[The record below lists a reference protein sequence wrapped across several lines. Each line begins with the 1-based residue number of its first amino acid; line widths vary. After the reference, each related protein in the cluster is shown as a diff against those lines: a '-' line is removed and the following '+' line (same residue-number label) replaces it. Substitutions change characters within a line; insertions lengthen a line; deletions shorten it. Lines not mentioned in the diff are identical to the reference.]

1 MDENIISLIAKELNI
16 SISQVK
22 NTLEL
27 LEEGATVPF
36 IARYRKERTKGLD
49 EEQIRVIQENY
60 AYQVN
65 LAKRKEEVLARIE
78 TLGKLDDEIIKNVNA
93 CTKLSQVEDIYRPYK
108 QKKKTR
114 ASVAIANGLQPLADT
129 FMSFPRYFKETE
141 LDAYINENVK
151 DRETA
156 IQGACDIIAEKVSD
170 DVDVRNKILDSMT
183 NFGRIVTSEK
193 KGHED
198 NHKVYKMYYDYS
210 ERVNTLAPH
219 RVMAIDRGEKEKVLN
234 VSISFNEEYIENWVC
249 RRFIRFTN
257 SGTSEYVRAAILD
270 GLKPLMEGMG
280 IESANVIAIAA
291 ATYGLV
297 AGSLMG
303 GPTARGIINKYNLKS
318 TESETGVE
326 LNDMSEADREKAERV
341 DVDSFT
347 NAAILLIVASG
358 LGTLLTA
365 ALNGIEINI
374 GNFHFSFTFPT
385 YIGAMLIAAVIRN
398 FCDAKN
404 IVLPSRA
411 LDLWGNVSLSI
422 FLAIALMSVA
432 LWQLASV
439 AVAMIA
445 MLAAQTIL
453 MYFYARFVVYNIM
466 GRDYEAAVMTAAF
479 CGFGMGAT
487 PNAMANMQAVTKR
500 FGPAPQAYFIVPL
513 VGSLFIDFFNGLI
526 ITGFLNVLPIFG

>member
-1 MDENIISLIAKELNI
+1 MTQISLNMFQTA
-16 SISQVK
+16 
-22 NTLEL
+22 
-27 LEEGATVPF
+27 
-36 IARYRKERTKGLD
+36 
-49 EEQIRVIQENY
+49 
-60 AYQVN
+60 
-65 LAKRKEEVLARIE
+65 
-78 TLGKLDDEIIKNVNA
+78 
-93 CTKLSQVEDIYRPYK
+93 
-108 QKKKTR
+108 
-114 ASVAIANGLQPLADT
+114 AIAMMLFVLGRFLTNRVEFLRKCCIPAPVVGGLIFAIVHLCLYLGGIVEFT
-129 FMSFPRYFKETE
+129 FDS
-141 LDAYINENVK
+141 NVK
-151 DRETA
+151 DFFMTLFFTSVGYTA
-156 IQGACDIIAEKVSD
+156 CF
-170 DVDVRNKILDSMT
+170 RLL
-183 NFGRIVTSEK
+183 K
-193 KGHED
+193 KGGK
-198 NHKVYKMYYDYS
+198 KVITFLLVAIVMVCLQNVLS
-210 ERVNTLAPH
+210 SILAGVFGWDL
-219 RVMAIDRGEKEKVLN
+219 RLGLCTG
-234 VSISFNEEYIENWVC
+234 SIPMVGGH
-249 RRFIRFTN
+249 
-257 SGTSEYVRAAILD
+257 GTAGSY
-270 GLKPLMEGMG
+270 GPLMEGMG

-326 LNDMSEADREKAERV
+326 LNDMSAADREKAERV
-341 DVDSFT
+341 DVDAFT
-347 NAAILLIVASG
+347 NAAILLFVASG

-398 FCDAKN
+398 FCDAKH
-404 IVLPSRA
+404 IVMPSRA

-445 MLAAQTIL
+445 MLAAQTIM
-453 MYFYARFVVYNIM
+453 MYFYARFVVFNIM
-466 GRDYEAAVMTAAF
+466 GSDYEAAVMTAAF

-500 FGPAPQAYFIVPL
+500 FGPAPQAYFVVPL

>member
-1 MDENIISLIAKELNI
+1 MPQIALNMF
-16 SISQVK
+16 Q
-22 NTLEL
+22 T
-27 LEEGATVPF
+27 A
-36 IARYRKERTKGLD
+36 
-49 EEQIRVIQENY
+49 
-60 AYQVN
+60 
-65 LAKRKEEVLARIE
+65 
-78 TLGKLDDEIIKNVNA
+78 
-93 CTKLSQVEDIYRPYK
+93 
-108 QKKKTR
+108 
-114 ASVAIANGLQPLADT
+114 AIAMMLFVLGRFLTNRVEFLRKCCIPAPVVGGLIFAIVHLCLYMGGIVEFT
-129 FMSFPRYFKETE
+129 FDS
-141 LDAYINENVK
+141 NVK
-151 DRETA
+151 DFFMTLFFTSVGYTA
-156 IQGACDIIAEKVSD
+156 CF
-170 DVDVRNKILDSMT
+170 RLL
-183 NFGRIVTSEK
+183 K
-193 KGHED
+193 KGGK
-198 NHKVYKMYYDYS
+198 KVITFLLVAIVMVCLQNVLS
-210 ERVNTLAPH
+210 SILAGVFGWDL
-219 RVMAIDRGEKEKVLN
+219 RLGLCTG
-234 VSISFNEEYIENWVC
+234 SIPMVGGH
-249 RRFIRFTN
+249 
-257 SGTSEYVRAAILD
+257 GTAGSY
-270 GLKPLMEGMG
+270 GPLMEKMG

-341 DVDSFT
+341 DVDAFT

-398 FCDAKN
+398 FCDAKH
-404 IVLPSRA
+404 IVMPSRA

-466 GRDYEAAVMTAAF
+466 GHDYEAAVMTAAF

>member
-1 MDENIISLIAKELNI
+1 MTQISLNMFQTA
-16 SISQVK
+16 
-22 NTLEL
+22 
-27 LEEGATVPF
+27 
-36 IARYRKERTKGLD
+36 
-49 EEQIRVIQENY
+49 
-60 AYQVN
+60 
-65 LAKRKEEVLARIE
+65 
-78 TLGKLDDEIIKNVNA
+78 
-93 CTKLSQVEDIYRPYK
+93 
-108 QKKKTR
+108 
-114 ASVAIANGLQPLADT
+114 AIAMMLFVLGRFLTNRVEFLRKCCIPAPVVGGLIFAIVHLCLYLGGIVEFT
-129 FMSFPRYFKETE
+129 FDS
-141 LDAYINENVK
+141 NVK
-151 DRETA
+151 DFFMTLFFTSVGYTA
-156 IQGACDIIAEKVSD
+156 CF
-170 DVDVRNKILDSMT
+170 RLL
-183 NFGRIVTSEK
+183 K
-193 KGHED
+193 KGGK
-198 NHKVYKMYYDYS
+198 KVITFLLVAIVMVCLQNVLS
-210 ERVNTLAPH
+210 SILAGVFGWDL
-219 RVMAIDRGEKEKVLN
+219 RLGLCTG
-234 VSISFNEEYIENWVC
+234 SIPMVGGH
-249 RRFIRFTN
+249 
-257 SGTSEYVRAAILD
+257 GTAGSY
-270 GLKPLMEGMG
+270 GPLMEGMG

-326 LNDMSEADREKAERV
+326 LNDMSAADREKAERV
-341 DVDSFT
+341 DVDAFT

-398 FCDAKN
+398 FCDAKH
-404 IVLPSRA
+404 IVMPSRA

-526 ITGFLNVLPIFG
+526 ITGFLNILPIFG

>member
-1 MDENIISLIAKELNI
+1 MTQISLNMFQTAAVAMMLFVLGRFLTNRVEFL
-16 SISQVK
+16 
-22 NTLEL
+22 
-27 LEEGATVPF
+27 
-36 IARYRKERTKGLD
+36 RKCCIPAPVVGGL
-49 EEQIRVIQENY
+49 IFAIIHLCLY
-60 AYQVN
+60 
-65 LAKRKEEVLARIE
+65 
-78 TLGKLDDEIIKNVNA
+78 LGGI
-93 CTKLSQVEDIYRPYK
+93 VEF
-108 QKKKTR
+108 
-114 ASVAIANGLQPLADT
+114 T
-129 FMSFPRYFKETE
+129 FDS
-141 LDAYINENVK
+141 NVK
-151 DRETA
+151 DFFMTLFFTSVGYTA
-156 IQGACDIIAEKVSD
+156 CF
-170 DVDVRNKILDSMT
+170 RLL
-183 NFGRIVTSEK
+183 K
-193 KGHED
+193 KGGK
-198 NHKVYKMYYDYS
+198 KVITFLLVAIVMVCLQNVLS
-210 ERVNTLAPH
+210 SILAGVFGWDL
-219 RVMAIDRGEKEKVLN
+219 RLGLCTG
-234 VSISFNEEYIENWVC
+234 SIPMVGGH
-249 RRFIRFTN
+249 
-257 SGTSEYVRAAILD
+257 GTAGSY
-270 GLKPLMEGMG
+270 GPLMEGMG

-341 DVDSFT
+341 DVDAFT

-398 FCDAKN
+398 FCDAKH
-404 IVLPSRA
+404 IVMPSRA

-445 MLAAQTIL
+445 MLAAQTIM

-500 FGPAPQAYFIVPL
+500 FGPAPQAYFVVPL

>member
-1 MDENIISLIAKELNI
+1 MPQIALNM
-16 SISQVK
+16 
-22 NTLEL
+22 
-27 LEEGATVPF
+27 
-36 IARYRKERTKGLD
+36 
-49 EEQIRVIQENY
+49 
-60 AYQVN
+60 YQT
-65 LAKRKEEVLARIE
+65 A
-78 TLGKLDDEIIKNVNA
+78 
-93 CTKLSQVEDIYRPYK
+93 
-108 QKKKTR
+108 
-114 ASVAIANGLQPLADT
+114 AIAMMLFVLGRFLTNRVEFLRKCCIPAPVVGGLIFAIVHLCLYMGGIVEFT
-129 FMSFPRYFKETE
+129 FDS
-141 LDAYINENVK
+141 NVK
-151 DRETA
+151 DFFMTLFFTSVGYTA
-156 IQGACDIIAEKVSD
+156 CF
-170 DVDVRNKILDSMT
+170 RLL
-183 NFGRIVTSEK
+183 K
-193 KGHED
+193 KGGK
-198 NHKVYKMYYDYS
+198 KVITFLLVAIVMVCLQNVLS
-210 ERVNTLAPH
+210 SILAGVFGWDL
-219 RVMAIDRGEKEKVLN
+219 RLGLCTG
-234 VSISFNEEYIENWVC
+234 SIPMVGGH
-249 RRFIRFTN
+249 
-257 SGTSEYVRAAILD
+257 GTAGSY
-270 GLKPLMEGMG
+270 GPLMEGMG

-347 NAAILLIVASG
+347 NAAILLIVAAG

-365 ALNGIEINI
+365 ALNGIQINI

-398 FCDAKN
+398 FCDAKH
-404 IVLPSRA
+404 IVMPSRA

-466 GRDYEAAVMTAAF
+466 GHDYEAAVMTAAF

-500 FGPAPQAYFIVPL
+500 YGPAPQAYFVVPL

>member
-1 MDENIISLIAKELNI
+1 MPQIALNM
-16 SISQVK
+16 
-22 NTLEL
+22 
-27 LEEGATVPF
+27 
-36 IARYRKERTKGLD
+36 
-49 EEQIRVIQENY
+49 
-60 AYQVN
+60 YQT
-65 LAKRKEEVLARIE
+65 A
-78 TLGKLDDEIIKNVNA
+78 
-93 CTKLSQVEDIYRPYK
+93 
-108 QKKKTR
+108 
-114 ASVAIANGLQPLADT
+114 AIAMMLFVLGRFLTNRVEFLRKCCIPAPVVGGLIFAIVHLCLYMGGIVEFT
-129 FMSFPRYFKETE
+129 FDS
-141 LDAYINENVK
+141 NVK
-151 DRETA
+151 DFFMTLFFTSVGYTA
-156 IQGACDIIAEKVSD
+156 CF
-170 DVDVRNKILDSMT
+170 RLL
-183 NFGRIVTSEK
+183 K
-193 KGHED
+193 KGGK
-198 NHKVYKMYYDYS
+198 KVITFLLVAIVMVCLQNVLS
-210 ERVNTLAPH
+210 SILAGVFGWDL
-219 RVMAIDRGEKEKVLN
+219 RLGLCTG
-234 VSISFNEEYIENWVC
+234 SIPMVGGH
-249 RRFIRFTN
+249 
-257 SGTSEYVRAAILD
+257 GTAGSY
-270 GLKPLMEGMG
+270 GPLMEGMG

-326 LNDMSEADREKAERV
+326 LDDMSEADREKAERV
-341 DVDSFT
+341 DVDAFT

-365 ALNGIEINI
+365 ALNGIQINI

-439 AVAMIA
+439 AVAMIV

>member
-1 MDENIISLIAKELNI
+1 MPQIALNMYQTAAI
-16 SISQVK
+16 AMMLFVLGRFLT
-22 NTLEL
+22 NRVEL
-27 LEEGATVPF
+27 L
-36 IARYRKERTKGLD
+36 RKCCIPAPVVGGL
-49 EEQIRVIQENY
+49 IF
-60 AYQVN
+60 
-65 LAKRKEEVLARIE
+65 
-78 TLGKLDDEIIKNVNA
+78 
-93 CTKLSQVEDIYRPYK
+93 
-108 QKKKTR
+108 
-114 ASVAIANGLQPLADT
+114 AIAHLCLYMGGIVEFT
-129 FMSFPRYFKETE
+129 FDS
-141 LDAYINENVK
+141 NVK
-151 DRETA
+151 DFFMTLFFTSVGYTA
-156 IQGACDIIAEKVSD
+156 CF
-170 DVDVRNKILDSMT
+170 RLL
-183 NFGRIVTSEK
+183 K
-193 KGHED
+193 KGGK
-198 NHKVYKMYYDYS
+198 KVITFLLVAIVMVCLQNVLS
-210 ERVNTLAPH
+210 SILAGVFGWDL
-219 RVMAIDRGEKEKVLN
+219 RLGLCTG
-234 VSISFNEEYIENWVC
+234 SIPMVGGH
-249 RRFIRFTN
+249 
-257 SGTSEYVRAAILD
+257 GTAGSY
-270 GLKPLMEGMG
+270 GPLMEGMG

-347 NAAILLIVASG
+347 NAAILLIVAAG

-365 ALNGIEINI
+365 ALNGIQINI

-398 FCDAKN
+398 FCDAKH
-404 IVLPSRA
+404 IVMPSRA

-422 FLAIALMSVA
+422 FLSIALMSVA

-439 AVAMIA
+439 AVAMIV

-453 MYFYARFVVYNIM
+453 MFFFARFVVYNIM

-500 FGPAPQAYFIVPL
+500 YGPAPQAYFVVPL

-526 ITGFLNVLPIFG
+526 ITGFLNILPIFG

>member
-1 MDENIISLIAKELNI
+1 MPQIALNM
-16 SISQVK
+16 
-22 NTLEL
+22 
-27 LEEGATVPF
+27 
-36 IARYRKERTKGLD
+36 
-49 EEQIRVIQENY
+49 
-60 AYQVN
+60 YQT
-65 LAKRKEEVLARIE
+65 A
-78 TLGKLDDEIIKNVNA
+78 
-93 CTKLSQVEDIYRPYK
+93 
-108 QKKKTR
+108 
-114 ASVAIANGLQPLADT
+114 AIAMMLFVLGRFLTNRVEFLRKCCIPAPVVGGLIFAIVHLCLYMGGIVEFT
-129 FMSFPRYFKETE
+129 FDS
-141 LDAYINENVK
+141 NVK
-151 DRETA
+151 DFFMTLFFTSVGYTA
-156 IQGACDIIAEKVSD
+156 CF
-170 DVDVRNKILDSMT
+170 RLL
-183 NFGRIVTSEK
+183 K
-193 KGHED
+193 KGGK
-198 NHKVYKMYYDYS
+198 KVITFLLVAIVMVCLQNVLS
-210 ERVNTLAPH
+210 SILAGVFGWDL
-219 RVMAIDRGEKEKVLN
+219 RLGLCTG
-234 VSISFNEEYIENWVC
+234 SIPMVGGH
-249 RRFIRFTN
+249 
-257 SGTSEYVRAAILD
+257 GTAGSY
-270 GLKPLMEGMG
+270 GPLMEKMG

-347 NAAILLIVASG
+347 NAAILLIVAAG

-365 ALNGIEINI
+365 ALNGIQINI

-500 FGPAPQAYFIVPL
+500 YGPAPQAYFVVPL

-526 ITGFLNVLPIFG
+526 ITGFLNILPIFG

>member
-1 MDENIISLIAKELNI
+1 MPQIALNM
-16 SISQVK
+16 
-22 NTLEL
+22 
-27 LEEGATVPF
+27 
-36 IARYRKERTKGLD
+36 
-49 EEQIRVIQENY
+49 
-60 AYQVN
+60 YQT
-65 LAKRKEEVLARIE
+65 A
-78 TLGKLDDEIIKNVNA
+78 
-93 CTKLSQVEDIYRPYK
+93 
-108 QKKKTR
+108 
-114 ASVAIANGLQPLADT
+114 AIAMMLFVLGRFLTNRVEFLRKCCIPAPVVGGLIFAIVHLCLYMGGIVEFT
-129 FMSFPRYFKETE
+129 FDS
-141 LDAYINENVK
+141 NVK
-151 DRETA
+151 DFFMTLFFTSVGYTA
-156 IQGACDIIAEKVSD
+156 CFRLLKNGGKKVITFLLVAIVMVCLQNVLSS
-170 DVDVRNKILDSMT
+170 VLAGV
-183 NFGRIVTSEK
+183 FGWDLRLGLCTGSIPMVG
-193 KGHED
+193 GH
-198 NHKVYKMYYDYS
+198 
-210 ERVNTLAPH
+210 
-219 RVMAIDRGEKEKVLN
+219 
-234 VSISFNEEYIENWVC
+234 
-249 RRFIRFTN
+249 
-257 SGTSEYVRAAILD
+257 GTAGSY
-270 GLKPLMEGMG
+270 GPLMESMG

-347 NAAILLIVASG
+347 NAAILLIVAAG
-358 LGTLLTA
+358 LGTLLTS
-365 ALNGIEINI
+365 ALNGIQINI

-398 FCDAKN
+398 FCDAKH
-404 IVLPSRA
+404 IVMPSRA

-439 AVAMIA
+439 AVAMIV

-453 MYFYARFVVYNIM
+453 MFFFARFVVYNIM

-500 FGPAPQAYFIVPL
+500 YGPAPQAYFVVPL

-526 ITGFLNVLPIFG
+526 ITGFLNILPIFG

>member
-1 MDENIISLIAKELNI
+1 MPQIALNM
-16 SISQVK
+16 
-22 NTLEL
+22 
-27 LEEGATVPF
+27 
-36 IARYRKERTKGLD
+36 
-49 EEQIRVIQENY
+49 
-60 AYQVN
+60 YQT
-65 LAKRKEEVLARIE
+65 A
-78 TLGKLDDEIIKNVNA
+78 
-93 CTKLSQVEDIYRPYK
+93 
-108 QKKKTR
+108 
-114 ASVAIANGLQPLADT
+114 AIAMMLFVLGRFLTNRVEFLRKCCIPAPVVGGLIFAIVHLCLYMGGIVEFT
-129 FMSFPRYFKETE
+129 FDS
-141 LDAYINENVK
+141 NVK
-151 DRETA
+151 DFFMTLFFTSVGYTA
-156 IQGACDIIAEKVSD
+156 CF
-170 DVDVRNKILDSMT
+170 RLL
-183 NFGRIVTSEK
+183 K
-193 KGHED
+193 KGGK
-198 NHKVYKMYYDYS
+198 KVITFLLVAIVMVCLQNVLS
-210 ERVNTLAPH
+210 SILAGVFGWDL
-219 RVMAIDRGEKEKVLN
+219 RLGLCTG
-234 VSISFNEEYIENWVC
+234 SIPMVGGH
-249 RRFIRFTN
+249 
-257 SGTSEYVRAAILD
+257 GTAGSY
-270 GLKPLMEGMG
+270 GPLMEGMG

-318 TESETGVE
+318 TESGTGVE
-326 LNDMSEADREKAERV
+326 LDDMSAADREKAERV

-347 NAAILLIVASG
+347 NAAILLIVAAG

-398 FCDAKN
+398 FCDAKH
-404 IVLPSRA
+404 IVMPSRA

-466 GRDYEAAVMTAAF
+466 GHDYEAAVMTAAF

-500 FGPAPQAYFIVPL
+500 YGPAPQAFFVVPL

-526 ITGFLNVLPIFG
+526 ITGFLNILPIFG

>member
-1 MDENIISLIAKELNI
+1 MPQIALNM
-16 SISQVK
+16 
-22 NTLEL
+22 
-27 LEEGATVPF
+27 
-36 IARYRKERTKGLD
+36 
-49 EEQIRVIQENY
+49 
-60 AYQVN
+60 YQT
-65 LAKRKEEVLARIE
+65 A
-78 TLGKLDDEIIKNVNA
+78 
-93 CTKLSQVEDIYRPYK
+93 
-108 QKKKTR
+108 
-114 ASVAIANGLQPLADT
+114 AIAMMLFVLGRFLTNRVEFLRKCCIPAPVVGGLIFAIVHLCLYMGGIVEFT
-129 FMSFPRYFKETE
+129 FDS
-141 LDAYINENVK
+141 NVK
-151 DRETA
+151 DFFMTLFFTSVGYTA
-156 IQGACDIIAEKVSD
+156 CF
-170 DVDVRNKILDSMT
+170 RLL
-183 NFGRIVTSEK
+183 K
-193 KGHED
+193 KGGK
-198 NHKVYKMYYDYS
+198 KVITFLLVAIVMVCLQNVLS
-210 ERVNTLAPH
+210 SILAGVFGWDL
-219 RVMAIDRGEKEKVLN
+219 RLGLCTG
-234 VSISFNEEYIENWVC
+234 SIPMVGGH
-249 RRFIRFTN
+249 
-257 SGTSEYVRAAILD
+257 GTAGSY
-270 GLKPLMEGMG
+270 GPLMEDMG

-347 NAAILLIVASG
+347 NAAILLIVAAG

-365 ALNGIEINI
+365 ALNGIQINI
-374 GNFHFSFTFPT
+374 GNFHFSFIFPT

-398 FCDAKN
+398 FCDAKH
-404 IVLPSRA
+404 IVMPSRA

-500 FGPAPQAYFIVPL
+500 YGPAPQAYFVVPL

-526 ITGFLNVLPIFG
+526 ITGFLNILPIFG

>member
-1 MDENIISLIAKELNI
+1 MPQIALNM
-16 SISQVK
+16 
-22 NTLEL
+22 
-27 LEEGATVPF
+27 
-36 IARYRKERTKGLD
+36 
-49 EEQIRVIQENY
+49 
-60 AYQVN
+60 YQT
-65 LAKRKEEVLARIE
+65 A
-78 TLGKLDDEIIKNVNA
+78 
-93 CTKLSQVEDIYRPYK
+93 
-108 QKKKTR
+108 
-114 ASVAIANGLQPLADT
+114 AIAMMLFVLGRFLTNRVEFLRKCCIPAPVVGGLIFAIVHLCLYMGGIVEFT
-129 FMSFPRYFKETE
+129 FDS
-141 LDAYINENVK
+141 NVK
-151 DRETA
+151 DFFMTLFFTSVGYTA
-156 IQGACDIIAEKVSD
+156 CF
-170 DVDVRNKILDSMT
+170 RLL
-183 NFGRIVTSEK
+183 K
-193 KGHED
+193 KGGK
-198 NHKVYKMYYDYS
+198 KVITFLLVAIVMVCLQNVLS
-210 ERVNTLAPH
+210 SILAGVFGWDL
-219 RVMAIDRGEKEKVLN
+219 RLGLCTG
-234 VSISFNEEYIENWVC
+234 SIPMVGGH
-249 RRFIRFTN
+249 
-257 SGTSEYVRAAILD
+257 GTAGSY
-270 GLKPLMEGMG
+270 GPLMEKMG

-466 GRDYEAAVMTAAF
+466 GHDYEAAVMTAAF

>member
-1 MDENIISLIAKELNI
+1 MPQIALNM
-16 SISQVK
+16 
-22 NTLEL
+22 
-27 LEEGATVPF
+27 
-36 IARYRKERTKGLD
+36 
-49 EEQIRVIQENY
+49 
-60 AYQVN
+60 YQT
-65 LAKRKEEVLARIE
+65 A
-78 TLGKLDDEIIKNVNA
+78 
-93 CTKLSQVEDIYRPYK
+93 
-108 QKKKTR
+108 
-114 ASVAIANGLQPLADT
+114 AIAMMLFVLGRFLTNRVEFLKKCCIPAPVVGGLIFAIVHLCLYMGGIVEFT
-129 FMSFPRYFKETE
+129 FDS
-141 LDAYINENVK
+141 NVK
-151 DRETA
+151 DFFMTLFFTSVGYTA
-156 IQGACDIIAEKVSD
+156 CF
-170 DVDVRNKILDSMT
+170 RLL
-183 NFGRIVTSEK
+183 K
-193 KGHED
+193 KGGK
-198 NHKVYKMYYDYS
+198 KVITFLLVAIVMVCLQNVLS
-210 ERVNTLAPH
+210 SILAGVFGWDL
-219 RVMAIDRGEKEKVLN
+219 RLGLCTG
-234 VSISFNEEYIENWVC
+234 SIPMVGGH
-249 RRFIRFTN
+249 
-257 SGTSEYVRAAILD
+257 GTAGSY
-270 GLKPLMEGMG
+270 GPLMEGMG

-347 NAAILLIVASG
+347 NAAILLIVAAG

-365 ALNGIEINI
+365 ALNGIQINI

-398 FCDAKN
+398 FCDAKH
-404 IVLPSRA
+404 IVMPSRA

-500 FGPAPQAYFIVPL
+500 YGPAPQAYFVVPL

-526 ITGFLNVLPIFG
+526 ITGFLNILPIFG